1 MRKAENNGALL
12 LLQRPPSLVNYS
24 IACHMQHT
32 VNQVAAVYFLA
43 HKIVVV
49 TVTVALVE
57 NYSDQVGGIHSSSAE
72 MYTAIVVL
80 LAYSG
85 LY

>member
-1 MRKAENNGALL
+1 
-12 LLQRPPSLVNYS
+12 
-24 IACHMQHT
+24 MQHT
-32 VNQVAAVYFLA
+32 VNHVAAVYFLA

-49 TVTVALVE
+49 TVTVALVQ
-57 NYSDQVGGIHSSSAE
+57 NYSDQVGGIHSSSIE
-72 MYTAIVVL
+72 IYTAIVML